1 MTFDERETLRS
12 LIAEFESTTELCSVC
27 RVLAEYNEL
36 CPNCLA
42 LYIRAREYEGAH
54 CKFTLNDTEIV
65 VGFKQSTGRELDEE
79 ELATFKDLML
89 QFECEDAD
97 NIVEAIR
104 KVVMS
109 LQMHGIEGWNQ

>member
-1 MTFDERETLRS
+1 MTFDEREKLRR
-12 LIAEFESTTELCSVC
+12 LIAEFENTTELCCVC

-36 CPNCLA
+36 CPDCLE
-42 LYIRAREYEGAH
+42 LYERAKEYEDAH

-65 VGFKQSTGRELDEE
+65 TGFKQSTGKEMDEE

-109 LQMHGIEGWNQ
+109 LQMHEIEGWDQ